1 MVDDEP
7 EPDEIVKVKVDT
19 TEDGGDT
26 VIVGGLVYPLPPF
39 ISVIVSIK
47 KLLPEPLVVKLHVA
61 PAPPPPVIVKLVG
74 ATVYLPLVKAI
85 DVTLPP
91 LPPPPPP
98 PLLLP
103 SCWI

>member
-1 MVDDEP
+1 M
-7 EPDEIVKVKVDT
+7 
-19 TEDGGDT
+19 
-26 VIVGGLVYPLPPF
+26 YPLPPF

-61 PAPPPPVIVKLVG
+61 PDPPPPVIVKLVG
-74 ATVYLPLVKAI
+74 GFKYTPLVKVI

-103 SCWI
+103 SC